1 MAQSHKSLPK
11 GTSRKT
17 VNKRN
22 KLQRENLE
30 IINKLSKK

>member
-11 GTSRKT
+11 PTSRKT

-22 KLQRENLE
+22 KLQQQNCE
-30 IINKLSKK
+30 ILKKLSK

>member
-11 GTSRKT
+11 ATSRKT